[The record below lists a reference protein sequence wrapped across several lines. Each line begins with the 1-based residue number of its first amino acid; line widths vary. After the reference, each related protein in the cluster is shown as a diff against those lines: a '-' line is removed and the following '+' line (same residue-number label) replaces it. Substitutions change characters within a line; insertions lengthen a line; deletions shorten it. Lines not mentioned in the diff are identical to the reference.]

1 MAKNFIQ
8 PGDTLTVTA
17 PAGGVTSGDAVE
29 INSLFGVA
37 AFDAVAGDPV
47 EVTVAGVFDLPK
59 VSTDVVAVGDTLFF
73 DTGLA
78 ELSLDVG
85 SPGNL
90 KVGYAT
96 KAAGSGVAL
105 VNIRLAPGAG

>member
-1 MAKNFIQ
+1 MAKNIIQ

-47 EVTVAGVFDLPK
+47 EVTVAGVFELPK
-59 VSTDVVAVGDTLFF
+59 VSTDVVAVGDTLLW
-73 DTGLA
+73 DSGQAKLTTDDSTVA
-78 ELSLDVG
+78 
-85 SPGNL
+85 NL

-96 KAAGSGVAL
+96 KAAGNGVTL
-105 VNIRLAPGAG
+105 VQIRLAPGVG